1 MRLTTKG
8 RYAVTAMTD
17 LALHEHENGGRPVA
31 LGDIAE
37 RQSIP
42 VAYLG
47 RLFVGLRRYGLVK
60 SSRGPGGG
68 YRLARSARDISVADM
83 IEAVDENL
91 DNTRCQG
98 QVNCQGSHKCLTHV
112 LWSDLNRRIQDVLS
126 DVRLFDVVSD
136 EQVLAVAERQD
147 ARAKSIKAR
156 AAGGAPVQGRIGQR
170 GGNHEQQSTTADLS

>member
-17 LALHEHENGGRPVA
+17 LALHENGGRPVA
-31 LGDIAE
+31 LCDIAE

-68 YRLARSARDISVADM
+68 YRLARSARDISIADM
-83 IEAVDENL
+83 IEAVDEKV

-98 QVNCQGSHKCLTHV
+98 RVNCQDNHKCLTHV
-112 LWSDLNRRIQDVLS
+112 LWSDLSRRIQDVLS
-126 DVRLFDVVSD
+126 DVRLLDVVSD
-136 EQVLAVAERQD
+136 ERVLAVAERQNAQAQD
-147 ARAKSIKAR
+147 AKTDVAVRWR
-156 AAGGAPVQGRIGQR
+156 R
-170 GGNHEQQSTTADLS
+170 